1 MLSIQTMNTLLPA
14 QMTDNRH
21 HRLVERTVR
30 HTFASWMARFPRW
43 VNSGFDEYFLLNDAM
58 PLLRATLTGAQRP
71 DPAQLARQWVSAYR
85 LTGDRAQR
93 ALAEATPVA
102 ADFLARLEIE
112 YCAQQ
117 G

>member
-1 MLSIQTMNTLLPA
+1 MLSIQTMNTFLPA
-14 QMTDNRH
+14 RMMDDRR

-30 HTFASWMARFPRW
+30 RTYAGWMARFPRW

-58 PLLRATLTGAQRP
+58 PLLNDMLTGGQLP
-71 DPAQLARQWVSAYR
+71 DPTRLARQWVATYR
-85 LTGDRAQR
+85 LTDDLAQR